1 MKKQEMILEQLSE
14 QQLKALAGGA
24 ESSPNATP
32 TVTITIGISLA
43 GCPTTRCASIVES
56 CNG

>member
-1 MKKQEMILEQLSE
+1 MKKQEMVLEQVSE

-32 TVTITIGISLA
+32 TITIGISLA
-43 GCPTTRCASIVES
+43 ACPTTRCASIVES